1 MGVGSSGPTCYDV
14 HGVTNNIRK
23 DEAHHLQKE
32 MPMDYRGRQRQV
44 TAQKPWHKYCSELHL
59 CHPHVKADGNGADL
73 GPFLFYSPMSVTL
86 SFLNLQIYNV
96 LDAGPSRW
104 KM

>member
-1 MGVGSSGPTCYDV
+1 M
-14 HGVTNNIRK
+14 
-23 DEAHHLQKE
+23 
-32 MPMDYRGRQRQV
+32 

-86 SFLNLQIYNV
+86 SFLNLCWTITLEDV
-96 LDAGPSRW
+96 TRDTALVTRLIT
-104 KM
+104 